1 MLITKK
7 LVNVIIFHLLAGDV
21 CPPGK
26 YKQGK
31 KCHRCLAGT
40 YRPISGGVQ
49 AASCAPCQPGLVSD
63 KGSTRC
69 TECSPGEYAE
79 KAGKKR
85 CTECP
90 VGTYQDESGS
100 SECKD
105 CPGNEAP
112 GSIECPGKTKSSIS

>member
-1 MLITKK
+1 M
-7 LVNVIIFHLLAGDV
+7 

-40 YRPISGGVQ
+40 YRPILGGVQ
-49 AASCAPCQPGLVSD
+49 AASCAPCQPGQVSD

-69 TECSPGEYAE
+69 TERSPGEYAE
-79 KAGKKR
+79 KPEKYEMYR
-85 CTECP
+85 LSS
-90 VGTYQDESGS
+90 QDESGS

-112 GSIECPGKTKSSIS
+112 GSIGCPVKTKTSISM